1 MAEITLA
8 KALKVKNRLAG
19 RLAKAQADIQV
30 YNSVPGGAAQAEAGG
45 FRRAGNTLPSREKN
59 LATLS

>member
-19 RLAKAQADIQV
+19 RLAKVQIDIQT
-30 YNSVPGGAAQAEAGG
+30 YNSVPVAQADQV
-45 FRRAGNTLPSREKN
+45 FLR
-59 LATLS
+59 